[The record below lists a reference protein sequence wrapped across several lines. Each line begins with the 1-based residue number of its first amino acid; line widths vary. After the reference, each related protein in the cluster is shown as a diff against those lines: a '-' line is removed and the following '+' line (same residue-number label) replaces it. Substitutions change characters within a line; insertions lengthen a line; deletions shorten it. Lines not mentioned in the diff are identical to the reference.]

1 MAAQRKRGGKL
12 ILDYLYAD
20 LAMIDHEAPDNPA
33 AVRRLTQAIRDRI
46 REDIEPLL
54 MRAEKADP
62 GLEQRL
68 REVEEWIARQE
79 SNVTQFR
86 KAQ

>member
-12 ILDYLYAD
+12 ILDYLYSD
-20 LAMIDHEAPDNPA
+20 LAYIDHHADDDPA

-54 MRAEKADP
+54 MRAEPTIEARIKS
-62 GLEQRL
+62 LEDRFDQL
-68 REVEEWIARQE
+68 T
-79 SNVTQFR
+79 NVSRFR
-86 KAQ
+86 KAE